1 VDSQNLEHLISTLF
15 TSSSEGH
22 SVSSVLPPPSL
33 PSLTNTTSSS
43 EDTSPLYLPMILVPP
58 ELDETDLTL
67 LSGSTGATGE
77 KALPAPST
85 SAGLR
90 GDEGVGYEGTRLQ
103 LRLFEDDSVPN
114 SDDRAGNVL
123 RGLISD
129 VVNLYEVN
137 RKEGA
142 GVLLELPRWVKEGTF
157 RDPKVKKKAVEDEE
171 MNGEDEERK
180 PEGPQWSLENLIVE
194 VSLERISLPFSSLAK
209 LTESGWVRFESF
221 RPFSIVFSLYLP
233 LLTLYL
239 TTTHS

>member
-1 VDSQNLEHLISTLF
+1 
-15 TSSSEGH
+15 
-22 SVSSVLPPPSL
+22 
-33 PSLTNTTSSS
+33 
-43 EDTSPLYLPMILVPP
+43 MILVPP

-67 LSGSTGATGE
+67 LSGTTGATGE

-103 LRLFEDDSVPN
+103 LRLFEDDSVP
-114 SDDRAGNVL
+114 SSEDRAGNVL

-157 RDPKVKKKAVEDEE
+157 RDPKVKKKDEE
-171 MNGEDEERK
+171 EMDEDKEK
-180 PEGPQWSLENLIVE
+180 QGPQWSLENLIVE
-194 VSLERISLPFSSLAK
+194 VNFNFIYLASYRTALKVGIGHLDYLQLYSLCTFPSSSSTLLPFPPYRTLSTLA
-209 LTESGWVRFESF
+209 SNDR
-221 RPFSIVFSLYLP
+221 SISR
-233 LLTLYL
+233 
-239 TTTHS
+239 

>member
-1 VDSQNLEHLISTLF
+1 
-15 TSSSEGH
+15 
-22 SVSSVLPPPSL
+22 
-33 PSLTNTTSSS
+33 
-43 EDTSPLYLPMILVPP
+43 MILVPP

-67 LSGSTGATGE
+67 LSGTTGATGE

-103 LRLFEDDSVPN
+103 LRLFEDDSVP
-114 SDDRAGNVL
+114 SSEDRAGNVL

-157 RDPKVKKKAVEDEE
+157 RDPKVKKKDEE
-171 MNGEDEERK
+171 EMDEEK
-180 PEGPQWSLENLIVE
+180 EKQGPQWSLENLIVE
-194 VSLERISLPFSSLAK
+194 VKFQ
-209 LTESGWVRFESF
+209 
-221 RPFSIVFSLYLP
+221 SI
-233 LLTLYL
+233 LLFLSY
-239 TTTHS
+239 

>member
-1 VDSQNLEHLISTLF
+1 
-15 TSSSEGH
+15 
-22 SVSSVLPPPSL
+22 
-33 PSLTNTTSSS
+33 
-43 EDTSPLYLPMILVPP
+43 MILVPP

-67 LSGSTGATGE
+67 LSGTTGATGE

-103 LRLFEDDSVPN
+103 LRLFEDDSVP
-114 SDDRAGNVL
+114 SSEDRAGNVL

-157 RDPKVKKKAVEDEE
+157 RDPKVKKKDEE
-171 MNGEDEERK
+171 EMDEDKEK
-180 PEGPQWSLENLIVE
+180 QGPQWSLENLIVE
-194 VSLERISLPFSSLAK
+194 VNFNFIYLASYRTALQVGIGHLDYLQLYSLCTFPSSSSTLLPFPPYRTLSTLA
-209 LTESGWVRFESF
+209 SNDR
-221 RPFSIVFSLYLP
+221 SISR
-233 LLTLYL
+233 
-239 TTTHS
+239 